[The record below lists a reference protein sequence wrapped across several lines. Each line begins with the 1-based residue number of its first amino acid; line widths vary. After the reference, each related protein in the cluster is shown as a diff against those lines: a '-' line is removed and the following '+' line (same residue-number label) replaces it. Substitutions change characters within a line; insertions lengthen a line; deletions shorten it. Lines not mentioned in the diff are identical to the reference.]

1 MKLNI
6 PIAFALMTAVCIGI
20 AGMQL
25 VESFVGGSQNP
36 KKHYVSPYLNL
47 RAHFCRQTGRTIK
60 TRGWLTISTAL
71 RMLISLP
78 LPRRESKPP
87 GALT

>member
-6 PIAFALMTAVCIGI
+6 RIAFALMTAVCIGI

-36 KKHYVSPYLNL
+36 KKHYVSPYVNL
-47 RAHFCRQTGRTIK
+47 QGTFRQADWQSNQNPRLVDHFHGAENAHIAA
-60 TRGWLTISTAL
+60 IAS
-71 RMLISLP
+71 P
-78 LPRRESKPP
+78 
-87 GALT
+87 